1 METVCKPWSALSADE
16 LYAALAL
23 RAEVFV
29 VEQRCPYLDP
39 DGGDRDAWHLWITDD
54 RGLLAYAR
62 VFPPAVRDT
71 CAVIGRV
78 VSAPRARG
86 QGHGRAIVQAAVDLC
101 ATRHPGDITLGAQ
114 KYLLR
119 FYEGFGFARDGEDY
133 LEDGIEHVP
142 MRRRAG

>member
-1 METVCKPWSALSADE
+1 METVCKPWSALSTDE

-29 VEQRCPYLDP
+29 VEQNCPYLDP
-39 DGGDRDAWHLWITDD
+39 DGGDRDAWHLWIPDD

-62 VFPPAVRDT
+62 VFPPGVRDA

-86 QGHGRAIVQAAVDLC
+86 EGHGRAVVQAAVDLC
-101 ATRHPGDITLGAQ
+101 AARYPGDITLGAQ

-119 FYEGFGFARDGEDY
+119 FYAGFGFARDGDDY

>member
-1 METVCKPWSALSADE
+1 METVCKPWSDLTADE

-29 VEQRCPYLDP
+29 VEQNCPYLDP

-62 VFPPAVRDT
+62 VFPPGVRDT

-78 VSAPRARG
+78 VSAPRHRLE
-86 QGHGRAIVQAAVDLC
+86 GHGRAIVQAAVDLC
-101 ATRHPGDITLGAQ
+101 ARRHPGDITLGAQ

-119 FYEGFGFARDGEDY
+119 FYEGFGFTRDGEDY

>member
-1 METVCKPWSALSADE
+1 METACKPWSALSADE

-39 DGGDRDAWHLWITDD
+39 DGGDRDAWHLWIADD

-62 VFPPAVRDT
+62 VFPPGVRDRG
-71 CAVIGRV
+71 AVIGRV

-86 QGHGRAIVQAAVDLC
+86 AGHGRAIVQAAVDLC
-101 ATRHPGDITLGAQ
+101 AARFPGEVSLGAQ